1 MPDTALRAAA
11 FRALHD
17 APGAVVTPACWG
29 AGTARL
35 LTGLGFPA
43 LETTSAGLAWS
54 LGRTDAHGVTREE
67 TLANARAILAAT
79 HLPVSADL
87 EAGFG
92 PRAEDV
98 ADTIRL
104 AAEAG
109 LIGGSIED
117 SNGQHGGGNPDAPLF
132 DLAEAV
138 DRMAAAAE
146 TAGALPFPFTLTARC
161 EGLQQRRLGLDQ
173 VIRRLQSY
181 AAAGADVVYAP
192 GLTNLEDVRTLCAAV
207 EVPVAVLTGSLSAAF
222 SVAELAAAGVRR
234 VTLGSAL
241 ARAALGGVLAAA
253 RELAGPGT
261 CGFAAGLPGFAESQ
275 ALMRVEAGAG
285 PAPAT
290 GLGPGWGREEAE

>member
-1 MPDTALRAAA
+1 MPDVAARAAA
-11 FRALHD
+11 FRALHEG
-17 APGAVVTPACWG
+17 PGTVVTPSCWD

-35 LTGLGFPA
+35 LTGLGFAA

-54 LGRTDAHGVTREE
+54 LGRPDGHSVTREE

-87 EAGFG
+87 ESGFG

-109 LIGGSIED
+109 IVGGSIED
-117 SNGQHGGGNPDAPLF
+117 SADRHGAPLF

-161 EGLQQRRLGLDQ
+161 EGLQHRRLGLDQ
-173 VIRRLQSY
+173 VIRRLQAY
-181 AAAGADVVYAP
+181 AAAGANVVYAP
-192 GLTNLEDVRTLCAAV
+192 GLTRIEDVRTLCAAV
-207 EVPVAVLTGSLSAAF
+207 EVPVTVLTGSLGAGF
-222 SVAELAAAGVRR
+222 SVAELAEAGVRR
-234 VTLGSAL
+234 VTLGSTL
-241 ARAALGGVLAAA
+241 ARAAIGGVLAAA
-253 RELAGPGT
+253 REMSQRGT
-261 CGFAAGLPGFAESQ
+261 CGFAAGLPGFEDTQ
-275 ALMRVEAGAG
+275 AMMAWPAGHHRAV
-285 PAPAT
+285 P
-290 GLGPGWGREEAE
+290 

>member
-1 MPDTALRAAA
+1 MPDAATRAAA
-11 FRALHD
+11 FQALHAGPD
-17 APGAVVTPACWG
+17 TIVTPACWD

-35 LTGLGFPA
+35 LTGLGFRA

-54 LGRTDAHGVTREE
+54 LGRPDGHGVTREA

-109 LIGGSIED
+109 LVGGSIED
-117 SNGQHGGGNPDAPLF
+117 SSGLPGAPLF

-146 TAGALPFPFTLTARC
+146 TASALPFPFTLTARC
-161 EGLQQRRLGLDQ
+161 QGLRQGRHQGRLGLEQ

-192 GLTNLEDVRTLCAAV
+192 GLTRLQDVRTMCAAV
-207 EVPVAVLTGSLSAAF
+207 EVPVAVLTGGLGAAF
-222 SVAELAAAGVRR
+222 TVAELADAGVRR
-234 VTLGSAL
+234 VTLGSTL

-261 CGFAAGLPGFAESQ
+261 CGFAAGLPGFEATQ
-275 ALMRVEAGAG
+275 ALMAGGGAG
-285 PAPAT
+285 PAPAA
-290 GLGPGWGREEAE
+290 GLPPGAGREEAG

>member
-1 MPDTALRAAA
+1 MPDIALRAAA

-17 APGAVVTPACWG
+17 APGAVVTPACWD

-54 LGRTDAHGVTREE
+54 LGRADGHGVSREE

-109 LIGGSIED
+109 LVGGSIED
-117 SNGQHGGGNPDAPLF
+117 STGNRDAPLF

-192 GLTNLEDVRTLCAAV
+192 GLTSLEDVRTLCAAV
-207 EVPVAVLTGSLSAAF
+207 EVPVAVLTGSLGAAF
-222 SVAELAAAGVRR
+222 SVAELATAGVRR
-234 VTLGSAL
+234 VTLGSTL
-241 ARAALGGVLAAA
+241 ARAALGGILAAA

-275 ALMRVEAGAG
+275 ALMTVEAGAG
-285 PAPAT
+285 PTPAT